1 MAMAWCKATG
11 IFDKMM
17 RDIVVQKEPEKTEEN
32 VVLEVYHLFP
42 SFLLLGAGLVWSSM
56 VYCKS
61 IMGQGKKSEV

>member
-17 RDIVVQKEPEKTEEN
+17 RDIVVQKEPEITEEN

-42 SFLLLGAGLVWSSM
+42 SFFLLGAGLLLSSIAF
-56 VYCKS
+56 CKS
-61 IMGQGKKSEV
+61 IMGQGKNKAV